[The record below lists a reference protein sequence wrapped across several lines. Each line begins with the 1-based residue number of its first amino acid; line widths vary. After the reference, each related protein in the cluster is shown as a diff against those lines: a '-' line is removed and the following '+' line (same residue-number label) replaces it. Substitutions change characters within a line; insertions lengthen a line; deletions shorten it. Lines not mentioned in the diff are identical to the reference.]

1 MQRGNVHVHR
11 SEDLHREIVPRERH
25 TEHDVLRANALIVHR
40 PRGAQRRCQNGFRG
54 VEKRNAPFRRGP
66 LCADERPDDL
76 TRLATRCGPSAPTV
90 DRRLPTGQGGRHG
103 HCGPPSGAAPY
114 TIGIRKPTPLWSFG
128 SRSRSGRQ
136 GYVDLGVDDIEH
148 SGRVEGREPHRPRRA
163 LRAAR
168 RATPCRAVPHLRRI
182 RRNVDFSDESGQL
195 SSLSGLSTVG
205 RFAINLALDG
215 VDAESQCSWHLQTVL
230 HGRRDRADL

>member
-1 MQRGNVHVHR
+1 MMQRGNVHVHR

-66 LCADERPDDL
+66 PCADERPDDL

-114 TIGIRKPTPLWSFG
+114 TIGIRKPTPLWPFG

-168 RATPCRAVPHLRRI
+168 RATPCRGAAPAANTTKRRF
-182 RRNVDFSDESGQL
+182 RQMNQGSFPPCPVSVRL
-195 SSLSGLSTVG
+195 AGLQSIW
-205 RFAINLALDG
+205 R
-215 VDAESQCSWHLQTVL
+215 
-230 HGRRDRADL
+230 